1 MGPFAPRRRAEL
13 EDVVNEGASGVFE
26 DFHEPIA
33 WFDHRGEV
41 VTQRSDA
48 YCTVKETESELVYL
62 MFEMRGFPA
71 LPGVGIGID
80 LKPGVTHA
88 EAKRLACL
96 INLLSPGL
104 FTAISV

>member
-1 MGPFAPRRRAEL
+1 M
-13 EDVVNEGASGVFE
+13 SFE
-26 DFHEPIA
+26 DYQDPTD

-48 YCTVKETESELVYL
+48 HCTVKETESDLVYL

-71 LPGVGIGID
+71 LPGVEIGID
-80 LKPGVTHA
+80 LKPGMTHA
-88 EAKRLACL
+88 EAKQLAGL

-104 FTAISV
+104 FSVISV